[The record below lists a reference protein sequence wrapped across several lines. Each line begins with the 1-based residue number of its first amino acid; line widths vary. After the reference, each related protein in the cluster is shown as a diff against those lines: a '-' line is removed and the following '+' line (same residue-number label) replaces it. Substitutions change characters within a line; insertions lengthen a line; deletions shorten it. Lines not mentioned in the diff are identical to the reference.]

1 MNDGRRNGRRN
12 PGRTWRR
19 IEVWT
24 TTIVAVRVNA
34 TISTKQ
40 WTIVKVEVPMT
51 TPVAPMEELRSIS
64 TNLDRRG

>member
-1 MNDGRRNGRRN
+1 MNNGRRNGTRN

-24 TTIVAVRVNA
+24 TTVVAVRVNA
-34 TISTKQ
+34 TISTEQ

-51 TPVAPMEELRSIS
+51 TPIAPVEELRSIS